1 MRRIILAMFSV
12 IILLSLSACG
22 ENAEE
27 DLKSNIWNVV
37 ATNGEA
43 YTAEFANDTVTFKM
57 AEFLTVGMGYEI
69 NGDEITLIEEETNE
83 EHIFTIEK
91 NKQEYKFIAKTDEV
105 RERFGD
111 LTLSPTSK

>member
-1 MRRIILAMFSV
+1 MRRIILVMFFI
-12 IILLSLSACG
+12 IILLSACG
-22 ENAEE
+22 RNAEE

-43 YTAEFANDTVTFKM
+43 YTAEFASDTVTFKM

-83 EHIFTIEK
+83 EHAFTIEK